1 MTARMDGLPSPEEAK
16 RITAYLDVHAP
27 PSGPSAHFIFGTRHT
42 TPSELT
48 AQRYHQGLVPL
59 VIVTGGVNRVTGVVE
74 ADLHRRILLEHGV
87 PETVIRCESTSTTTG
102 ENVELALQFLH
113 EALRAGLS
121 LTGVCKWYHR
131 RALQR
136 LCRLLPEAPYFHA
149 VTWDPAVDGVRVT
162 RSEWSDTAVTA
173 RPVLREWQ
181 VIPERL
187 ADGTLEEVELVDGA
201 WQRPTA

>member
-1 MTARMDGLPSPEEAK
+1 MTASVDGLPSLEDAE

-27 PSGPSAHFIFGTRHT
+27 PPEPSAHFIFGTRHP
-42 TPSELT
+42 TPSKLT

-59 VIVTGGVNRVTGVVE
+59 VIVTGGVNRVTGVME

-87 PETVIRCESTSTTTG
+87 PEAVIRYESKSTTTG
-102 ENVELALQFLH
+102 ENVELALPFLH
-113 EALRAGLS
+113 EALGAGFS

-131 RALQR
+131 RGLQR
-136 LCRLLPEAPYFHA
+136 LRHLLPEAPYFHA

-162 RSEWSDTAVTA
+162 RSEWFKSVIAA
-173 RPVLREWQ
+173 QPVLREWR

-187 ADGTLEEVELVDGA
+187 AEGSLTEVKLVDGA
-201 WQRPTA
+201 WR